1 MNLVI
6 VESPAKAKTI
16 NKYLGDDYIVLA
28 SYGHIRDLPS
38 KNGSV
43 DPENDFKMEWEV
55 DSFSKKYLKDITDA
69 AKNSSKII
77 LATDPDR
84 EGEAIAWHVKEYLN
98 EKKLIKDKHVE
109 RVVFN
114 EITKKAVI
122 NGIENPRQIEPLLVD
137 AYMARRALDY
147 LVGFNISPI
156 LWTKLPGSKSAGRVQ
171 SVALKLI
178 TEREHE
184 IELFNPQE
192 FWTLSVKFTD
202 NNKNQLLS
210 SITQLDGSKIE
221 KFSFKDKAEIDKAIK
236 DFKSK
241 KFIITDISSKVVN
254 RNPLGP
260 FTTSTLQ
267 QVASGKLG
275 FGASRTMQIAQK
287 LYQGIEIEGETI
299 GLITY
304 MRTDGTNLS
313 SDAIDSF
320 RSYIKNEF
328 GKEYLPETSIN
339 YTGKKA
345 KNAQEAHEAIR
356 PTDIMRTPDIIK
368 KYLSPDQNKLYD
380 LIWCRALSSQMETA
394 KFDRNTITISTED
407 NQTKCKASGSVIK
420 FDGFLKILKDNKKD
434 EDEEILP
441 KMTKGP
447 VNIEALLDEQ
457 HFTQPPPRYSEASL
471 VKKLEELGI
480 GRPST
485 YASII
490 SVISTRGYAE
500 AINKRFHPTD
510 RGKLISAFLEKLFS
524 KYVDYNFTASLENQL
539 DEITTGK
546 EGWLKVLEMFW
557 KDFNQNV
564 SAVKEK
570 RTREV
575 LDLLNESL
583 GSLIFERGKDGNV
596 DRNCKLCDTGSLS
609 LKNSFRGGAF
619 IGCSNYPDCKFT
631 RPLSKAKAAAQSQ
644 LAEPKFIGK
653 HDNGNDMFLKNG
665 RFGPYIQYEKNE
677 EIAEKIIESKKK
689 KKKKKKND
697 KPDNNFKNVS
707 IPKGVTLES
716 VDLDRAKFL
725 CSLPKILGINPENQK
740 DIILNSGRFG
750 PYLKCEN
757 KSARIE
763 NVEEIFSIGLNRAI
777 SLIAEAKPGRMSSSI
792 IKDLGEHPEDK
803 KPVRIMKGQY
813 GPYIKYKSL
822 NATIPEEKD
831 PLEINMEEA
840 LILIEKRKEYDKT
853 KKIKNEEKNE
863 KINNIDYV
871 FKYSFMFIY

>member
-16 NKYLGDDYIVLA
+16 NKYLGDNYTVLA

-43 DPENDFKMEWEV
+43 DPNQNFKMEWEV
-55 DSFSKKYLKDITDA
+55 DNFSKKYLKDITDA
-69 AKNSSKII
+69 AKESSKII

-98 EKKLIKDKHVE
+98 EKKLLKDKEVE

-114 EITKKAVI
+114 EITKKAVTF
-122 NGIENPRQIEPLLVD
+122 GIENPRQIEPLLVD

-184 IELFNPQE
+184 IELFNPEE
-192 FWTLSVKFTD
+192 FWTLSLKFQD
-202 NNKNQLLS
+202 EKKN
-210 SITQLDGSKIE
+210 SITASIYQLDGKKIE
-221 KFSFKDKAEIDKAIK
+221 KFTFRKKEDIEKAITGLK
-236 DFKSK
+236 NK
-241 KFIITDISSKVVN
+241 KFNISDISSKIVN
-254 RNPLGP
+254 RNPSGP

-267 QVASGKLG
+267 QVASSRLG

-287 LYQGIEIEGETI
+287 LYQGIEIEGDTV

-313 SDAIDSF
+313 ADAISDF
-320 RSYIKNEF
+320 RNFIRKSYGNE
-328 GKEYLPETSIN
+328 YIPEKANN
-339 YTGKKA
+339 YSGKKA

-356 PTDIMRTPDIIK
+356 PTDINRSPETVK
-368 KYLSPDQNKLYD
+368 KYLSTDQNKLYN
-380 LIWCRALSSQMETA
+380 LIWSRALSSQMLSA
-394 KFDRNTITISTED
+394 KFDRNTITIETED
-407 NQTKCKASGSVIK
+407 KNTVCKTSGSVLK
-420 FDGFLKILKDNKKD
+420 FDGFLKVYKNPNS
-434 EDEEILP
+434 EDDDEILP
-441 KMTKGP
+441 EVKKGP
-447 VNIEALLDEQ
+447 INIESFLDEQ

-490 SVISTRGYAE
+490 STISNRGYAE
-500 AINKRFHPTD
+500 ITNKRFFPTD

-524 KYVDYNFTASLENQL
+524 KYVDYNFTAGLEDQL

-546 EGWLKVLEMFW
+546 ESWIKVLELFW
-557 KDFNQNV
+557 KDFNNNV
-564 SAVKEK
+564 SEVKEK

-583 GSLIFERGKDGNV
+583 GALIFDKDDSGNV
-596 DRNCKLCDTGSLS
+596 VRKCQLCDTGSLS

-619 IGCSNYPDCKFT
+619 IGCSNYPECKFT
-631 RPLSKAKAAAQSQ
+631 RPLSKAKAAAQAQ
-644 LAEPKFIGK
+644 LAEPKFLGK
-653 HDNGNDMFLKNG
+653 HDNGNDIFLKNG
-665 RFGPYIQYEKNE
+665 RFGPYLQYEKVLE
-677 EIAEKIIESKKK
+677 SIEKENKKK
-689 KKKKKKND
+689 KKKTKKAKKDVNELL
-697 KPDNNFKNVS
+697 KNVS
-707 IPKGVTLES
+707 IPKGIG
-716 VDLDRAKFL
+716 LDSIDIDKARFL
-725 CSLPKILGINPENQK
+725 CSLPKSLGINPDNQK
-740 DIILNSGRFG
+740 EISLNTGRFG

-757 KSARIE
+757 KSARLE

-777 SLIAEAKPGRMSSSI
+777 TLIADAKPGRMSSSI

-831 PLEINMEEA
+831 PTELNMEEA
-840 LILIEKRKEYDKT
+840 LILIEKRREYDKNKKT
-853 KKIKNEEKNE
+853 KKKK
-863 KINNIDYV
+863 K
-871 FKYSFMFIY
+871 K

>member
-16 NKYLGDDYIVLA
+16 NKYLGKDYKVLA

-43 DPENDFKMEWEV
+43 DPENNFQMLWEI
-55 DSFSKKYLKDITDA
+55 DSFSKKYLKDITEA

-84 EGEAIAWHVKEYLN
+84 EGEAIAWHVKEVLN
-98 EKKLIKDKHVE
+98 EKKLLKDKPVE

-114 EITKKAVI
+114 EITKKAVAH
-122 NGIENPRQIEPLLVD
+122 GIDNPRQIEPLLVD

-184 IELFNPQE
+184 IELFNPEE
-192 FWTLSVKFTD
+192 FWTLKINFSD
-202 NNKNQLLS
+202 NNNNLITSNISQLE
-210 SITQLDGSKIE
+210 GKKIE
-221 KFSFKDKAEIDKAIK
+221 KFSFKNKESLNEAIERI
-236 DFKSK
+236 K
-241 KFIITDISSKVVN
+241 KMKFNISDISSKVVS
-254 RNPLGP
+254 RNPSGP

-267 QVASGKLG
+267 QVSSGRLG

-304 MRTDGTNLS
+304 MRTDGTNIS
-313 SDAIDSF
+313 TEAISNF
-320 RSYIKNEF
+320 RNFIKNEY
-328 GKEYLPETSIN
+328 GSEYLPKDPLN
-339 YTGKKA
+339 YSGKKA

-356 PTDIMRTPDIIK
+356 PTDIDRSPDKVK
-368 KYLSPDQNKLYD
+368 KHLSPDQHKVYD
-380 LIWCRALSSQMETA
+380 LIWSRALSSQMRSA
-394 KFDRNTITISTED
+394 QFDRNTITITSENKETVLKT
-407 NQTKCKASGSVIK
+407 NGSVIK
-420 FDGFLKILKDNKKD
+420 FDGYLKIYKDPKK
-434 EDEEILP
+434 EDGESILP
-441 KMTKGP
+441 KMSKGP
-447 VNIEALLDEQ
+447 INIEKLIDEQ

-490 SVISTRGYAE
+490 SVISTRGYVE
-500 AINKRFHPTD
+500 TINKRFHPTD
-510 RGKLISAFLEKLFS
+510 RGKLITAFLEKLFS
-524 KYVDYNFTASLENQL
+524 KYVDYNFTAGLENQL
-539 DEITTGK
+539 DDITSGK
-546 EGWLKVLEMFW
+546 EGWIKVLEMFW

-564 SAVKEK
+564 ARVKKK

-575 LDLLNESL
+575 LDLLNDSL
-583 GSLIFERGKDGNV
+583 GSLVFERDANGNI
-596 DRNCKLCDTGSLS
+596 DRKCKLCATGLLS

-619 IGCSNYPDCKFT
+619 IGCSNYPECKFT
-631 RPLSKAKAAAQSQ
+631 RPLSKAKAAQQSQ
-644 LAEPKFIGK
+644 LAEPKLIGK
-653 HDNGNDMFLKNG
+653 HENGNDMFLKVG
-665 RFGPYIQYEKNE
+665 RFGPYIQYEIVPEIVQEETKKPKRNKNKKE
-677 EIAEKIIESKKK
+677 E
-689 KKKKKKND
+689 N
-697 KPDNNFKNVS
+697 NNFKNIS
-707 IPKGVTLES
+707 IPKGISIES
-716 VDLDRAKFL
+716 VDLDKAKFL
-725 CSLPKILGINPENQK
+725 CSLPKSLGINPENQK
-740 DIILNSGRFG
+740 EIFLNSGRFG

-757 KSARIE
+757 KSARLD

-777 SLIAEAKPGRMSSSI
+777 ALIAEAKPGRMSSSI

-831 PLEINMEEA
+831 PIEITMDDA
-840 LILIEKRKEYDKT
+840 LILIEKRKEYDKNKKS
-853 KKIKNEEKNE
+853 KKIKNK
-863 KINNIDYV
+863 
-871 FKYSFMFIY
+871 

>member
-16 NKYLGDDYIVLA
+16 NKYLGDNYTVLA

-43 DPENDFKMEWEV
+43 DPDQNFKMEWEV
-55 DSFSKKYLKDITDA
+55 DNFSKKYLKDITDA
-69 AKNSSKII
+69 AKESSKII

-98 EKKLIKDKHVE
+98 EKKLLKDKEVE

-114 EITKKAVI
+114 EITKKAVTF
-122 NGIENPRQIEPLLVD
+122 GIENPRQIEPLLVD

-184 IELFNPQE
+184 IELFNPEE
-192 FWTLSVKFTD
+192 FWTLSLKFQD
-202 NNKNQLLS
+202 EKKN
-210 SITQLDGSKIE
+210 SITASIYQLDGKKIE
-221 KFSFKDKAEIDKAIK
+221 KFTFRKKEDIEKAISGLK
-236 DFKSK
+236 NK
-241 KFIITDISSKVVN
+241 KFNISDISSKIVN
-254 RNPLGP
+254 RNPSGP

-267 QVASGKLG
+267 QVASSRLG

-287 LYQGIEIEGETI
+287 LYQGIEIEGDTV

-313 SDAIDSF
+313 ADAISDF
-320 RSYIKNEF
+320 RNFIKKSYGNE
-328 GKEYLPETSIN
+328 YIPEKANN
-339 YTGKKA
+339 YSGKKA

-356 PTDIMRTPDIIK
+356 PTDINRSPEAVK
-368 KYLSPDQNKLYD
+368 KYLSTDQNKLYN
-380 LIWCRALSSQMETA
+380 LIWSRALSSQMVSA
-394 KFDRNTITISTED
+394 KFDRNTITIETED
-407 NQTKCKASGSVIK
+407 KNTVCKTSGSVLK
-420 FDGFLKILKDNKKD
+420 FDGFLKVYKNPNS
-434 EDEEILP
+434 EDDDEILP
-441 KMTKGP
+441 EVKKGP
-447 VNIEALLDEQ
+447 INIESFLDEQ

-490 SVISTRGYAE
+490 STISNRGYAE
-500 AINKRFHPTD
+500 ITNKRFFPTD

-524 KYVDYNFTASLENQL
+524 KYVDYNFTAGLEDQL

-546 EGWLKVLEMFW
+546 ESWINVLELFW
-557 KDFNQNV
+557 KDFNNNV
-564 SAVKEK
+564 SEVKEK

-583 GSLIFERGKDGNV
+583 GALIFDKDDSGNV
-596 DRNCKLCDTGSLS
+596 VRKCQLCDTGSLS

-619 IGCSNYPDCKFT
+619 IGCSNYPECKFT
-631 RPLSKAKAAAQSQ
+631 RPLSKAKAAAQAQ
-644 LAEPKFIGK
+644 LAEPKFLGK
-653 HDNGNDMFLKNG
+653 HDNGNDIFLKNG
-665 RFGPYIQYEKNE
+665 RFGPYLQYEKVLE
-677 EIAEKIIESKKK
+677 SIEKENKKK
-689 KKKKKKND
+689 KKKTKKAKKDLNELL
-697 KPDNNFKNVS
+697 KNVS
-707 IPKGVTLES
+707 IPKGIE
-716 VDLDRAKFL
+716 LDSIDIDKARFL
-725 CSLPKILGINPENQK
+725 CSLPKSLGINPDNQK
-740 DIILNSGRFG
+740 EIFLNTGRFG

-757 KSARIE
+757 KSARLE

-777 SLIAEAKPGRMSSSI
+777 TLIADAKPGRMSSSI

-831 PLEINMEEA
+831 PTELNMEEA
-840 LILIEKRKEYDKT
+840 LILIEKRREYDKNKKT
-853 KKIKNEEKNE
+853 KKKK
-863 KINNIDYV
+863 K
-871 FKYSFMFIY
+871 K

>member
-16 NKYLGDDYIVLA
+16 NKYLGDNYTVLA

-43 DPENDFKMEWEV
+43 DPDQNFKMEWEV
-55 DSFSKKYLKDITDA
+55 DSFSKKYLKEITDA
-69 AKNSSKII
+69 AKESSKII

-84 EGEAIAWHVKEYLN
+84 EGEAIAWHVKEYLD
-98 EKKLIKDKHVE
+98 EKKLLKDKEIE

-114 EITKKAVI
+114 EITKKAVTY
-122 NGIENPRQIEPLLVD
+122 GIENPRQIEPLLVD

-184 IELFNPQE
+184 IELFKPEE
-192 FWTLSVKFTD
+192 FWTLSINFQ
-202 NNKNQLLS
+202 NKNKSKITS
-210 SITQLDGSKIE
+210 SISQLDGVKIE
-221 KFSFKDKAEIDKAIK
+221 KFSFKNKIEIEKAIDNIK
-236 DFKSK
+236 TK
-241 KFIITDISSKVVN
+241 KFNITDISSKVVS
-254 RNPLGP
+254 RNPSGP

-267 QVASGKLG
+267 QVASSRLG

-287 LYQGIEIEGETI
+287 LYQGIEIEGDTV

-313 SDAIDSF
+313 VEAVSDF
-320 RSYIKNEF
+320 RNFIKKEF
-328 GKEYLPETSIN
+328 GNEYLPENPNN
-339 YTGKKA
+339 YSGKKA

-356 PTDIMRTPDIIK
+356 PTDINRNPDSVK
-368 KYLSPDQNKLYD
+368 KYLSPDQQKLYS
-380 LIWCRALSSQMETA
+380 LIWSKALSSQMETA
-394 KFDRNTITISTED
+394 KFDRNTITIESDDSKTI
-407 NQTKCKASGSVIK
+407 CKSSGSVLK
-420 FDGFLKILKDNKKD
+420 FDGFLKVYSNQSKDDD
-434 EDEEILP
+434 EQILP
-441 KMTKGP
+441 EMSKGP
-447 VNIEALLDEQ
+447 INIEAIIDEQ

-490 SVISTRGYAE
+490 STIANRGYAE
-500 AINKRFHPTD
+500 IVNKRFFPTD

-524 KYVDYNFTASLENQL
+524 KYVDYNFTAGLEDQL
-539 DEITTGK
+539 DEITSGK
-546 EGWLKVLEMFW
+546 ESWIKVLEMFW
-557 KDFNQNV
+557 KDFNSNV
-564 SAVKEK
+564 SEVKEK

-583 GSLIFERGKDGNV
+583 GALIFDTDKEGKIV
-596 DRNCKLCDTGSLS
+596 RKCQLCDTGSLS

-619 IGCSNYPDCKFT
+619 IGCSNYPECKFT

-644 LAEPKFIGK
+644 LAEPKFLGK
-653 HDNGNDMFLKNG
+653 HENGNDIFLKNG
-665 RFGPYIQYEKNE
+665 RFGPYLQYEKILE
-677 EIAEKIIESKKK
+677 ENIQDEKTKKRKQIKKK
-689 KKKKKKND
+689 KTEVNELL
-697 KPDNNFKNVS
+697 KNVS
-707 IPKGVTLES
+707 IPKGIELENI
-716 VDLDRAKFL
+716 DLDKAKFL
-725 CSLPKILGINPENQK
+725 CSLPKSLGINPDNQK
-740 DIILNSGRFG
+740 EIILNTGRFG

-763 NVEEIFSIGLNRAI
+763 NVDEIFSIGLNRAI
-777 SLIAEAKPGRMSSSI
+777 TLIAEAKPGRMSSSI
-792 IKDLGEHPEDK
+792 IKDLGEHPEDQ

-831 PLEINMEEA
+831 PAELTMEEA
-840 LILIEKRKEYDKT
+840 LILIEKRREYDKN
-853 KKIKNEEKNE
+853 KKSKK
-863 KINNIDYV
+863 K
-871 FKYSFMFIY
+871 KK

>member
-16 NKYLGDDYIVLA
+16 NKYLGDNYTVLA

-43 DPENDFKMEWEV
+43 DPDHDFKMEWEV
-55 DSFSKKYLKDITDA
+55 DSFSKKYLKEITDA
-69 AKNSSKII
+69 AKDSSKII

-84 EGEAIAWHVKEYLN
+84 EGEAIAWHVKEYLS
-98 EKKLIKDKHVE
+98 EKKLLKDKEIE

-114 EITKKAVI
+114 EITKKAVLH
-122 NGIENPRQIEPLLVD
+122 GIDNPRQIEPLLVD

-184 IELFNPQE
+184 IESFKPEE
-192 FWTLSVKFTD
+192 FWTLSVKFKD
-202 NNKNQLLS
+202 KNNQIITASISQLENN
-210 SITQLDGSKIE
+210 KIE
-221 KFSFKDKAEIDKAIK
+221 KFSFRNKDEINKAISIINK
-236 DFKSK
+236 K
-241 KFIITDISSKVVN
+241 KFSITDISSKIVN
-254 RNPLGP
+254 RNPSGP

-267 QVASGKLG
+267 QTASSRLG

-287 LYQGIEIEGETI
+287 LYQGIEMEGETI

-313 SDAIDSF
+313 KDAVTSF
-320 RSYIKNEF
+320 RNYIQKEIGN
-328 GKEYLPETSIN
+328 EYLPKDVLN
-339 YTGKKA
+339 YSGKKA

-356 PTDIMRTPDIIK
+356 PTDIIRTPESVK
-368 KYLSPDQNKLYD
+368 KYLSTDQNKLYD
-380 LIWCRALSSQMETA
+380 LIWSRALSSQMESA
-394 KFDRNTITISTED
+394 KFDRNTITITSD
-407 NQTKCKASGSVIK
+407 NNDTICKASGSVLK
-420 FDGFLKILKDNKKD
+420 FDGFLKIYNNQSKDDD
-434 EDEEILP
+434 ETILP
-441 KMTKGP
+441 AVSKGP
-447 VNIEALLDEQ
+447 INIEALIDEQ
-457 HFTQPPPRYSEASL
+457 HYTQPPPRYSEASL

-490 SVISTRGYAE
+490 STIANRGYAE
-500 AINKRFHPTD
+500 ILNKRFFPTD

-524 KYVDYNFTASLENQL
+524 KYVDYNFTAGLEDQL

-546 EGWLKVLEMFW
+546 ESWIKVLELFW
-557 KDFNQNV
+557 KDFNNNV
-564 SAVKEK
+564 SEVKEK

-575 LDLLNESL
+575 LDLLNDSL
-583 GSLIFERGKDGNV
+583 GELIFDKDNEGNV
-596 DRNCKLCDTGSLS
+596 VRKCQLCSSGTLS

-619 IGCSNYPDCKFT
+619 IGCSNYPECKFT
-631 RPLSKAKAAAQSQ
+631 RPLSKAKAAAQAQ

-653 HDNGNDMFLKNG
+653 HENGNDIYLKNG
-665 RFGPYIQYEKNE
+665 RFGPYLQYEKIPSDIE
-677 EIAEKIIESKKK
+677 VEKISKKK
-689 KKKKKKND
+689 KKTKKLKSDVNELL
-697 KPDNNFKNVS
+697 KNVS
-707 IPKGVTLES
+707 IPKGLELES
-716 VDLDRAKFL
+716 INLEKAQFL
-725 CSLPKILGINPENQK
+725 CSLPKSLGINPDNQK
-740 DIILNSGRFG
+740 DITLNVGRFG

-777 SLIAEAKPGRMSSSI
+777 TLIAEAKPGRMSSSM

-803 KPVRIMKGQY
+803 KPVRVMKGQY

-831 PLEINMEEA
+831 PTELTMEEA
-840 LILIEKRKEYDKT
+840 LILIEKRREYDKT
-853 KKIKNEEKNE
+853 KKSKRK
-863 KINNIDYV
+863 KT
-871 FKYSFMFIY
+871 K

>member
-16 NKYLGDDYIVLA
+16 NKYLGDNYTVLA

-43 DPENDFKMEWEV
+43 DPDQNFKMEWEV
-55 DSFSKKYLKDITDA
+55 DSFSKKYLKEITDA
-69 AKNSSKII
+69 AKDSSKII

-84 EGEAIAWHVKEYLN
+84 EGEAIAWHVKEYLD
-98 EKKLIKDKHVE
+98 EKKLLKDKEIE

-114 EITKKAVI
+114 EITKKAVTH
-122 NGIENPRQIEPLLVD
+122 GIENPRQIEPLLVD

-184 IELFNPQE
+184 IELFKPEE
-192 FWTLSVKFTD
+192 FWTLSINFQDK
-202 NNKNQLLS
+202 NKS
-210 SITQLDGSKIE
+210 KITASISQLDGEKIE
-221 KFSFKDKAEIDKAIK
+221 KFSFKNKEEIEKTISNIK
-236 DFKSK
+236 TK
-241 KFIITDISSKVVN
+241 KFNITDISSKVVS
-254 RNPLGP
+254 RNPSGP

-267 QVASGKLG
+267 QVASSRLS

-287 LYQGIEIEGETI
+287 LYQGIEIEGDTV

-313 SDAIDSF
+313 ADAISDF
-320 RSYIKNEF
+320 RNFIKKEYGN
-328 GKEYLPETSIN
+328 EYLPENPNN
-339 YTGKKA
+339 YSGKKA

-356 PTDIMRTPDIIK
+356 PTDINRNPDSVK
-368 KYLSPDQNKLYD
+368 KYLSSDQQKLYS
-380 LIWCRALSSQMETA
+380 LIWSRALSSQMETA
-394 KFDRNTITISTED
+394 KFDRNTITIESED
-407 NQTKCKASGSVIK
+407 SKTICKSSGSVLK
-420 FDGFLKILKDNKKD
+420 FDGFLKVYSNQSKDDD
-434 EDEEILP
+434 EQILP
-441 KMTKGP
+441 EMSKGP
-447 VNIEALLDEQ
+447 INIEALIDEQ

-490 SVISTRGYAE
+490 STIANRGYAE
-500 AINKRFHPTD
+500 IVNKRFFPTD

-524 KYVDYNFTASLENQL
+524 KYVDYNFTAGLEDQL
-539 DEITTGK
+539 DEITSGK
-546 EGWLKVLEMFW
+546 ESWLKVLEMFW
-557 KDFNQNV
+557 KDFNSNV
-564 SAVKEK
+564 SEVKEK

-583 GSLIFERGKDGNV
+583 GALIFDTDKEGKIV
-596 DRNCKLCDTGSLS
+596 RKCQLCETGSLS

-619 IGCSNYPDCKFT
+619 IGCSNYPECKFT

-644 LAEPKFIGK
+644 LAEPKFLGK
-653 HDNGNDMFLKNG
+653 HINGNDIFLKNG
-665 RFGPYIQYEKNE
+665 RFGPYLQYEKVLEVNIE
-677 EIAEKIIESKKK
+677 EEKPKKRKKTKKK
-689 KKKKKKND
+689 KPEVNEHL
-697 KPDNNFKNVS
+697 KNVS
-707 IPKGVTLES
+707 IPKGIELES
-716 VDLDRAKFL
+716 IDLDKAKFL
-725 CSLPKILGINPENQK
+725 CSLPKSLGINPENQK
-740 DIILNSGRFG
+740 EITLNTGRFG

-763 NVEEIFSIGLNRAI
+763 NVEEIFSLGLNRAI
-777 SLIAEAKPGRMSSSI
+777 TLIAEAKPGRMSSSI

-831 PLEINMEEA
+831 PVELTMEDA
-840 LILIEKRKEYDKT
+840 LILIEKRREYDKNKKT
-853 KKIKNEEKNE
+853 KKKK
-863 KINNIDYV
+863 K
-871 FKYSFMFIY
+871 